1 MSSQL
6 QTLYNSNCET
16 SKDSTTAVDRG
27 PSTVE
32 TDEYS
37 DSTPVPGDSTPVA
50 AAAAWSANSTTAVDG
65 GPSKVETDEDSDFV
79 AVHGDSAPVAATTAW
94 SVNSTTAVDGGPS
107 TVETGEYSDS
117 TPVPGDSTPLSF
129 DDSVTDEDYDPGD
142 MESSDSQNC
151 CGSDNGTV
159 VPDSCEG

>member
-1 MSSQL
+1 
-6 QTLYNSNCET
+6 
-16 SKDSTTAVDRG
+16 VDRG

-65 GPSKVETDEDSDFV
+65 GPS
-79 AVHGDSAPVAATTAW
+79 
-94 SVNSTTAVDGGPS
+94 

-129 DDSVTDEDYDPGD
+129 DDSVADEDYDPGD

>member
-6 QTLYNSNCET
+6 HTLYNSNCET

-50 AAAAWSANSTTAVDG
+50 AAAAWSANSTTAG
-65 GPSKVETDEDSDFV
+65 
-79 AVHGDSAPVAATTAW
+79 
-94 SVNSTTAVDGGPS
+94 DGGPS

-129 DDSVTDEDYDPGD
+129 DDSVADEDYDPGD